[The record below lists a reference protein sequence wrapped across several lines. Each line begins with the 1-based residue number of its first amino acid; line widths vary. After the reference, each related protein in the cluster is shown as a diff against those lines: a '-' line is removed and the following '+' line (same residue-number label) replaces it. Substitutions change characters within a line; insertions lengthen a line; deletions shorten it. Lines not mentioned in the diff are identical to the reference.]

1 MLSFGQNS
9 NIYCNDFS
17 ETYALPDG
25 SLWMPIFYHDIRQ
38 GQTWFESEGQFLN
51 TISDQKFSRLH
62 LLQDGGYKNADGVYE
77 FLLMYPDNST
87 SKYNRWTQTNKPYD
101 STATGYKAIHIDYPG
116 NGVDLFNAM
125 HKMDNGTTYASCC
138 DPKSGHWFFPIGQ
151 RSNDNGGWTSFPVS
165 GFSNV
170 KEIILFTRYIGNIK
184 LVKNYYRDGDIF
196 VKEEFNEF

>member
-1 MLSFGQNS
+1 MLSFGRNS

-51 TISDQKFSRLH
+51 TISEQKFSRLH
-62 LLQDGGYKNADGVYE
+62 LSQDGGYKNADGVYE

-101 STATGYKAIHIDYPG
+101 ATASGYKAIHIDYPG
-116 NGVDLFNAM
+116 GGTDSFGALHKAANGSA
-125 HKMDNGTTYASCC
+125 YATCVTE
-138 DPKSGHWFFPIGQ
+138 PGHWFFSIGQ
-151 RSNDNGGWTSFPVS
+151 RGNENGNWPTMPVV
-165 GFSNV
+165 GLTDV
-170 KEIILFTRYIGNIK
+170 KQVILFTRYIGNIK